1 MGTSLGCSA
10 LIAEYTSTAEA
21 DVPATTSC
29 LLEPKTAYRTSD
41 ASSVYRPA
49 CGGSPARLAYA
60 ILSGTSRP
68 QIVKPAIAS
77 LVSHARW

>member
-1 MGTSLGCSA
+1 M
-10 LIAEYTSTAEA
+10 
-21 DVPATTSC
+21 PATTSC
-29 LLEPKTAYRTSD
+29 LLVPKIAYRTSD

-60 ILSGTSRP
+60 IISGTSSP

-77 LVSHARW
+77 PVNHARW